1 MKIVDSGMNRRL
13 AGLRVMAMVAT
24 SMLGG
29 CAYLNHM
36 NENAKPIAV
45 PAMRQ
50 AQMLNPDAG
59 RNRKAV
65 AGLDGKVAVNVQ
77 DGYAKSFQKQT
88 TAQRATASFS
98 GLEGLAGD

>member
-1 MKIVDSGMNRRL
+1 MRLDAGKNRRL
-13 AGLRVMAMVAT
+13 AGLWVLAMAAT

-29 CAYLNHM
+29 CAYLSHM
-36 NENAKPIAV
+36 NENAKPNAV

-65 AGLDGKVAVNVQ
+65 AGLDGKVAANVQ

-88 TAQRATASFS
+88 TAQRATATFA
-98 GLEGLAGD
+98 GLEGLAAE

>member
-1 MKIVDSGMNRRL
+1 MTLEAGKNRRL
-13 AGLRVMAMVAT
+13 AALWVVAMAAVST
-24 SMLGG
+24 LGG

-36 NENAKPIAV
+36 NENAKPTAV

-65 AGLDGKVAVNVQ
+65 AGLDGKVAAHVQ
-77 DGYAKSFQKQT
+77 DGYAKSFERKS
-88 TAQRATASFS
+88 TAQRATASFA
-98 GLEGLAGD
+98 GLEGLAAE